1 MSFTPE
7 TLAKVDRI
15 LEDYESVERLLKED
29 NQYMPLP
36 DVGLAKEALTCA
48 AEARKAAPKGQKA
61 LLKIAE
67 DAAKKTLKD
76 ATTLDKE
83 NKKDKD
89 MRLKLLK
96 EREYGIG
103 HMGPILYGFSTEPAD
118 DAKDIYQR
126 WMERALRDNDTWKT
140 MRKEVFACKGEGN
153 TARSFNEKR
162 CKAGWTRMKSH
173 LATA

>member
-1 MSFTPE
+1 MPFTSE

-29 NQYMPLP
+29 NQHMPLP
-36 DVGLAKEALTCA
+36 DVGLATEALTRA
-48 AEARKAAPKGQKA
+48 TEARKAAPKGQKA

-89 MRLKLLK
+89 MRLKILK
-96 EREYGIG
+96 EREYGIA
-103 HMGPILYGFSTEPAD
+103 HMGPILYGFFTEPA

-126 WMERALRDNDTWKT
+126 WMEKALRDKDTWKT
-140 MRKEVFACKGEGN
+140 MSKQVFDCKGEGN
-153 TARSFNEKR
+153 TARSYNEKR